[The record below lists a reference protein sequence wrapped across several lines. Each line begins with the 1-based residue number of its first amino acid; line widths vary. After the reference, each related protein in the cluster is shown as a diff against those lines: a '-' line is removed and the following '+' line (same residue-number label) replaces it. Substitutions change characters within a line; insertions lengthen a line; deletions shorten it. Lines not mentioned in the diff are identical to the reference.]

1 MHVSIRLA
9 EALGPVVAAAFD
21 DLTVRTETVLSG
33 DLPDDAAL
41 HGVLARLRDVGA
53 PVLDVH
59 VVDRLGR
66 HDR

>member
-9 EALGPVVAAAFD
+9 DAIGPLVAVAFD
-21 DLTVRTETVLSG
+21 DLDVRTETVLSG

-53 PVLDVH
+53 AVLEVH
-59 VVDRLGR
+59 VADRLGG
-66 HDR
+66 